1 MANLPITINNSQPP
15 ARGADSP
22 LPRNGSPAASTNA
35 AAGTARK
42 NDGAN
47 AQPADPFGAVLAR
60 QMQAEETST
69 SASDTAQPALGID
82 AKTTADSAAQTNKTE
97 LDKTATA
104 TGTPADPS
112 SALIAML
119 QLPQETKPLLSK
131 DATTGAIT
139 TATRGISDTTT
150 WGADT
155 MATSRGAPGVAMIQD
170 KGTNKTDANQLKAD
184 AGTLQTKTKPGM
196 ATVASGKA
204 DAAAMVSDNLTAAN
218 KLTLHNSSGMEIT
231 ARPELPE
238 NLPPDAARSAQGIAQ
253 SSASV
258 MASGILPNMLAN
270 DKAANSLRAIS
281 SPLGSSG
288 WAEEFSQ
295 KITWMGTQQ
304 NQVAELHLNPPNL
317 GPLDVVLK
325 ISDNQAT
332 ALFTSPHSAVRD
344 AVENAL
350 PRLREILADNGIML
364 GNATV
369 SDQSP
374 RERSADGFVDHGAGA
389 VPRRETSDDALRIAE
404 SSSTT
409 QTIPMRRHN
418 GMVDTFV

>member
-60 QMQAEETST
+60 QIQAEEAST

-82 AKTTADSAAQTNKTE
+82 AKTTADSAAQTNKAE
-97 LDKTATA
+97 LYKTAAT
-104 TGTPADPS
+104 TGTPNDPS

-119 QLPQETKPLLSK
+119 QLPQETKPLVGK

-139 TATRGISDTTT
+139 TATGGIADPAT
-150 WGADT
+150 WIANT
-155 MATSRGAPGVAMIQD
+155 MAASRGAPNVALIQD
-170 KGTNKTDANQLKAD
+170 KSTNKTDAWQLRAD
-184 AGTLQTKTKPGM
+184 TGTSQTKTKPGM

-204 DAAAMVSDNLTAAN
+204 DATAIISDNLTAAN
-218 KLTLHNSSGMEIT
+218 KLTHSSSGMEIT

-238 NLPPDAARSAQGIAQ
+238 NLPLDAARSAQSIAQ
-253 SSASV
+253 SSASI

-374 RERSADGFVDHGAGA
+374 RERSADGFADHGAGA
-389 VPRRETSDDALRIAE
+389 LPRRETSDESLRIAE
-404 SSSTT
+404 LSSTT

>member
-60 QMQAEETST
+60 QMQAEEAST

-82 AKTTADSAAQTNKTE
+82 AKTTADSAAQTNKAE
-97 LDKTATA
+97 LDKTAAT

-119 QLPQETKPLLSK
+119 QLPQETKPLVGK
-131 DATTGAIT
+131 DATAGAIT
-139 TATRGISDTTT
+139 TATGGIADPAT
-150 WGADT
+150 WVTNT
-155 MATSRGAPGVAMIQD
+155 MAASRGAPNVALIQD
-170 KGTNKTDANQLKAD
+170 KSTNKTDAGQLRAD
-184 AGTLQTKTKPGM
+184 AGTSQTKTKPGM
-196 ATVASGKA
+196 ATVASGKT
-204 DAAAMVSDNLTAAN
+204 DATAMISDNLTAAD
-218 KLTLHNSSGMEIT
+218 KLTHSSSGMEIT
-231 ARPELPE
+231 AHPELPE
-238 NLPPDAARSAQGIAQ
+238 NLPLDAARSAQSIAQ
-253 SSASV
+253 SSASA

-374 RERSADGFVDHGAGA
+374 RERSADGFADHGAGA
-389 VPRRETSDDALRIAE
+389 IPRLETSDESLKIAG